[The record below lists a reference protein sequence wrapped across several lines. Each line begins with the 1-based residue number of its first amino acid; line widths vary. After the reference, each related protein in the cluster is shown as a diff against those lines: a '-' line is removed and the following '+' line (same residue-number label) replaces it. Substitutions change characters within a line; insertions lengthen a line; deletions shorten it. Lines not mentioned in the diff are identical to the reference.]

1 MSEFNFDFKD
11 IIEEAGDII
20 VVTKAF
26 PISSPGP
33 EIVYV
38 NKAFTELTGYSYEE
52 AVGRDPRMLQSADTD
67 PKTKD
72 KIRNALIKK
81 EPVRVSIKNYSKSGV
96 GYWLDMNILSL
107 RDLDGNISHFVA
119 IERDITESKELE
131 FKLDQLARHDPLSG
145 LLNRRAFDEAIGLEM
160 SRFFKIQSTFTILAL
175 DIDHF
180 KMVNDKY
187 GHQAG
192 DVVIQEVSRACEA
205 IFGYRAHVAR
215 TGGEEFTI
223 LIPDMD
229 AFTAKPDADELRKRI
244 ASLRVKTEAGMI
256 QITTSIGVSQVIA
269 SDKTVSQILVRADKA
284 LYEAKGGGRNMVCI
298 DEVVSDDFLSIS
310 C

>member
-1 MSEFNFDFKD
+1 MSRFNFDFKD

-52 AVGRDPRMLQSADTD
+52 AVGGDPRMLQSSDTD
-67 PKTKD
+67 PKTKE
-72 KIRNALIKK
+72 KIRNALIKQ
-81 EPVRVSIKNYSKSGV
+81 EPVRVSIKNYSKSGE
-96 GYWLDMNILSL
+96 GYWLDMNILPL
-107 RDLDGNISHFVA
+107 RDSDGKVSHFVA
-119 IERDITESKELE
+119 IERDVTESKELE
-131 FKLDQLARHDPLSG
+131 FKLDQLSRIDSLSG
-145 LLNRRAFDEAIGLEM
+145 LLNRRAFDEAIDLEM
-160 SRFFKIQSTFTILAL
+160 SRFFNTNKPFTILAL
-175 DIDHF
+175 DIDLF
-180 KMVNDKY
+180 KAINDKY

-192 DVVIQEVSRACEA
+192 DRVIQEVSKACEA
-205 IFGYRAHVAR
+205 MFGKIAHVAR

-229 AFTAKPDADELRKRI
+229 TEMAKPKAEALREK
-244 ASLRVKTEAGMI
+244 
-256 QITTSIGVSQVIA
+256 ITTIRAISDSGVIKVTISIGISQVKLD
-269 SDKTVSQILVRADKA
+269 DKTASQILVRADKA
-284 LYEAKGGGRNMVCI
+284 LYEAKESGRNRVCI
-298 DEVVSDDFLSIS
+298 DKPVTAEQLSTS